1 MDQDRRLHLSHTLTL
16 NLTLTLSLSLCA
28 DDGSGPDKIA
38 HIMGPPDRCEHAASI
53 INDLLQSIRAREE
66 GGGVSVCVS
75 VCFSETDCKGLKEEL
90 RFVLVFVI

>member
-1 MDQDRRLHLSHTLTL
+1 MDQDRRLHLSHT
-16 NLTLTLSLSLCA
+16 LTLTLSLSLCA

>member
-66 GGGVSVCVS
+66 GGGVSVCVCLC
-75 VCFSETDCKGLKEEL
+75 VFL
-90 RFVLVFVI
+90 RQIVKA